1 MSLITPDFGLLFWMV
16 LIFGILFFVLA
27 KFGFPVI
34 TNMVEKRSEHIESS
48 LRAAEQAQEKLEGIA
63 QEKDRILEET
73 RIEQGRIIKEA
84 ADTRDAIVAQAR
96 TKAAEEAAIMVEQAR
111 TKIAAERE
119 NALRDIRREVA
130 VLGVEVAEELVRKE
144 LKDDEAQLAL
154 IDRLVSELPE
164 KREKE

>member
-96 TKAAEEAAIMVEQAR
+96 TRAAEEAAIMVEQAR